1 MDWVQVGYI
10 TKTHGLK
17 GEVKLK
23 PSLVDPDPGL
33 IQGVRRARI
42 VGDDG
47 ESVETELEKVRGQ
60 GGRWI
65 VKFKDFKTIEQAE
78 QDLVGRSVEIY
89 CEDFR
94 SLPEGKYYWFQ
105 IEGLQVYDEAGRYYG
120 TVNEIIV
127 TGSNDVYVVQDGD
140 KELLLPMIDSVVKS
154 IDLKENKLI
163 FHIIEGLLE
172 DYPV

>member
-1 MDWVQVGYI
+1 MDWVPVGDI

-17 GEVKLK
+17 GEVKLRPMVID
-23 PSLVDPDPGL
+23 PSLV
-33 IQGVRRARI
+33 QGAHRVRI
-42 VGDDG
+42 VGDDA
-47 ESVETELEKVRGQ
+47 EPVEKVLEKVRGQ

-65 VKFKDFKTIEQAE
+65 VKFKDCKTIEEAQI
-78 QDLVGRSVEIY
+78 LVGRSLEIY
-89 CEDFR
+89 SEDFQP
-94 SLPEGKYYWFQ
+94 LPEGEYYWFQ
-105 IEGLQVYDEAGRYYG
+105 IEGLQVFDEEGRYYG

-172 DYPV
+172 DHPV

>member
-1 MDWVQVGYI
+1 MDWVPVGDI

-17 GEVKLK
+17 GEVKLRPLVND
-23 PSLVDPDPGL
+23 PSLV
-33 IQGVRRARI
+33 QGAHRARI

-47 ESVETELEKVRGQ
+47 DSVDTILEKVRGQ

-65 VKFKDFKTIEQAE
+65 VKFKNCKTVEQA
-78 QDLVGRSVEIY
+78 QTLVGKTLEIFT
-89 CEDFR
+89 EDFPP
-94 SLPEGKYYWFQ
+94 LPDGEYYWFQ
-105 IEGLQVYDEAGRYYG
+105 IEGLQVFDEEGRYFG
-120 TVNEIIV
+120 TITEIIS

-172 DYPV
+172 DHPV

>member
-1 MDWVQVGYI
+1 MDWVPVGYI

-23 PSLVDPDPGL
+23 PLLTDPSLVQD
-33 IQGVRRARI
+33 VRRARI

-47 ESVETELEKVRGQ
+47 DSVETVLEKVRGQ

-65 VKFKDFKTIEQAE
+65 VKFKDFKTIEQA
-78 QDLVGRSVEIY
+78 QDLVGRSLEIY
-89 CEDFR
+89 GEDFQP
-94 SLPEGKYYWFQ
+94 LPEGEYYWFQ
-105 IEGLQVYDEAGRYYG
+105 IEGLQVFDEEGRYYG

-154 IDLKENKLI
+154 IDPKENKLI

>member
-1 MDWVQVGYI
+1 MDWVPVGYI

-17 GEVKLK
+17 GEVKLR
-23 PSLVDPDPGL
+23 PVVIDPNMV
-33 IQGVRRARI
+33 QGARRTRI
-42 VGDDG
+42 VGGDG
-47 ESVETELEKVRGQ
+47 SSVETELEKVRGQ

-94 SLPEGKYYWFQ
+94 SLPEGEYYWFQ
-105 IEGLQVYDEAGRYYG
+105 IEGLQVFDEEGRYYG

>member
-1 MDWVQVGYI
+1 MGYI

-17 GEVKLK
+17 GEVKLRPSLTD
-23 PSLVDPDPGL
+23 PSLVQD
-33 IQGVRRARI
+33 VRRARI

-47 ESVETELEKVRGQ
+47 DSVETVLEKVRGQ

-65 VKFKDFKTIEQAE
+65 VKFKDFKTIEQA
-78 QDLVGRSVEIY
+78 QDLVGRSLEVY
-89 CEDFR
+89 CEDFQP
-94 SLPEGKYYWFQ
+94 LPEGEYYWFQ
-105 IEGLQVYDEAGRYYG
+105 VEGLQVFDEVGRYYG

-127 TGSNDVYVVQDGD
+127 TGSNDVYVVKDGD

-154 IDLKENKLI
+154 IDPKENKLI

>member
-1 MDWVQVGYI
+1 MDWVPVGDI

-17 GEVKLK
+17 GEVKLR
-23 PSLVDPDPGL
+23 PLVTDPGL
-33 IQGVRRARI
+33 VQGARCARI

-47 ESVETELEKVRGQ
+47 SSVETVIEKVRGQ

-65 VKFKDFKTIEQAE
+65 VKFKNFKTVEEAQTLA
-78 QDLVGRSVEIY
+78 GRSLEIY
-89 CEDFR
+89 REDFQP
-94 SLPEGKYYWFQ
+94 LPEGEYYWFQ
-105 IEGLQVYDEAGRYYG
+105 IEGIQVFDEEGRYYG
-120 TVNEIIV
+120 TVNEIIS

-154 IDLKENKLI
+154 IDLKENKLV

-172 DYPV
+172 DHPV

>member
-1 MDWVQVGYI
+1 MDWVPVGDI

-23 PSLVDPDPGL
+23 PSVTDPNL
-33 IQGVRRARI
+33 FQGPQRARI
-42 VGDDG
+42 VGDDTG
-47 ESVETELEKVRGQ
+47 PAETTLEKVRGQ

-65 VKFKDFKTIEQAE
+65 VKFKDYKTVEQA
-78 QDLVGRSVEIY
+78 QTLVGKTLEILT
-89 CEDFR
+89 ENF
-94 SLPEGKYYWFQ
+94 SPLPDGEYYWFQ
-105 IEGLQVYDEAGRYYG
+105 IEGLQVFDEEGRYYG
-120 TVNEIIV
+120 SVTDIIV

-172 DYPV
+172 DHPV

>member
-1 MDWVQVGYI
+1 MDWVPIGDI

-17 GEVKLK
+17 GEVKLRPSVTD
-23 PSLVDPDPGL
+23 PSLV
-33 IQGVRRARI
+33 QGTPRVRI
-42 VGDDG
+42 VGDQI
-47 ESVETELEKVRGQ
+47 EPSETVLEKVRGQ

-65 VKFKDFKTIEQAE
+65 VKFKDCKTIEEAQV
-78 QDLVGRSVEIY
+78 LVGRSLEI
-89 CEDFR
+89 CRKDFQP
-94 SLPEGKYYWFQ
+94 LPEGEYYWFE
-105 IEGLQVYDEAGRYYG
+105 IEGLQVFDEEGRYYG

-127 TGSNDVYVVQDGD
+127 TGSNDVYVVRDGD

-172 DYPV
+172 DHPV

>member
-1 MDWVQVGYI
+1 MDWVPVGNI

-23 PSLVDPDPGL
+23 PSITDLNLV
-33 IQGVRRARI
+33 QGSHRVRM

-47 ESVETELEKVRGQ
+47 EPMETVLEKVRGQ

-65 VKFKDFKTIEQAE
+65 VKFKDYKTIEDAQT
-78 QDLVGRSVEIY
+78 LVGYTLEIFR
-89 CEDFR
+89 EDFP
-94 SLPEGKYYWFQ
+94 SLPEGEYYWFQ
-105 IEGLQVYDEAGRYYG
+105 IEGLRVFDEEGRFYG
-120 TVNEIIV
+120 SVTEIIA
-127 TGSNDVYVVQDGD
+127 TGSNDVYVVQDGG

-154 IDLKENKLI
+154 IDLVENKLI

-172 DYPV
+172 DHPV

>member
-1 MDWVQVGYI
+1 MDWVSVGYI

-23 PSLVDPDPGL
+23 PMVVDPNMVLGA
-33 IQGVRRARI
+33 RRTRI
-42 VGDDG
+42 VGEDG
-47 ESVETELEKVRGQ
+47 SSVETELEKVRGQ

-94 SLPEGKYYWFQ
+94 SLPEGEYYWFQ
-105 IEGLQVYDEAGRYYG
+105 IEGLQVFDEAGRCYG
-120 TVNEIIV
+120 TINEIIV

-154 IDLKENKLI
+154 IDLKENKLV

>member
-1 MDWVQVGYI
+1 MDWVPVGYI
-10 TKTHGLK
+10 TMTHGLK
-17 GEVKLK
+17 GEVKLRPLLND
-23 PSLVDPDPGL
+23 PSLVQD
-33 IQGVRRARI
+33 VRRARI
-42 VGDDG
+42 VEDDG
-47 ESVETELEKVRGQ
+47 VSVEAVLEKVRGQ

-65 VKFKDFKTIEQAE
+65 VKFKDFKTIEQA
-78 QDLVGRSVEIY
+78 QDLVGRSLEVY
-89 CEDFR
+89 CEDLQ
-94 SLPEGKYYWFQ
+94 SLPEGEYYWFQ
-105 IEGLQVYDEAGRYYG
+105 IEGLQVFDEEGRYYG

>member
-1 MDWVQVGYI
+1 MDWVPVGDI

-17 GEVKLK
+17 GEVKLR
-23 PSLVDPDPGL
+23 PLVNDPNL
-33 IQGVRRARI
+33 VQGGHRARI
-42 VGDDG
+42 VSDDG
-47 ESVETELEKVRGQ
+47 DSVDTTLEKVRGQ

-65 VKFKDFKTIEQAE
+65 VKFKNCKTIEEAQV
-78 QDLVGRSVEIY
+78 LVGRSLEIY
-89 CEDFR
+89 CEDFQP
-94 SLPEGKYYWFQ
+94 LPDGEYYWFQ
-105 IEGLQVYDEAGRYYG
+105 IEGLQVFDEEGRYYG

-172 DYPV
+172 DHPV

>member
-1 MDWVQVGYI
+1 MDWVPVGDI

-17 GEVKLK
+17 GEVKLRPLVID
-23 PSLVDPDPGL
+23 PSLV
-33 IQGVRRARI
+33 QGVRRARI
-42 VGDDG
+42 VGEDEDP
-47 ESVETELEKVRGQ
+47 VETMLEKVRGQ

-65 VKFKDFKTIEQAE
+65 VKFKDYKTIEEAQT
-78 QDLVGRSVEIY
+78 LVGRSLEIY
-89 CEDFR
+89 GEDFQP
-94 SLPEGKYYWFQ
+94 LPDGEYYWFQ
-105 IEGLQVYDEAGRYYG
+105 IEGIRVFDEEDRYYG

-154 IDLKENKLI
+154 IDLQENKLI

-172 DYPV
+172 DHPV

>member
-1 MDWVQVGYI
+1 MDWVPVGDI

-17 GEVKLK
+17 GEVKLRPLVID
-23 PSLVDPDPGL
+23 PSLV
-33 IQGVRRARI
+33 QGVRRARI
-42 VGDDG
+42 VGEGLDP
-47 ESVETELEKVRGQ
+47 VETMLEKVRGQ

-65 VKFKDFKTIEQAE
+65 VKFKDYKTIEEAQT
-78 QDLVGRSVEIY
+78 LVGQSLEIY
-89 CEDFR
+89 GEDFQP
-94 SLPEGKYYWFQ
+94 LPDGEYYWFQ
-105 IEGLQVYDEAGRYYG
+105 IEGIRVFDEEDRYYG

-154 IDLKENKLI
+154 IDLQENKLI

-172 DYPV
+172 DHPV

>member
-1 MDWVQVGYI
+1 MDWVPIGYI

-23 PSLVDPDPGL
+23 PSLTDPSLVQDVP
-33 IQGVRRARI
+33 RARI
-42 VGDDG
+42 VGDGGD
-47 ESVETELEKVRGQ
+47 SVETVLEKVRGQ

-65 VKFKDFKTIEQAE
+65 VKFKDFKTIEQA
-78 QDLVGRSVEIY
+78 QDLVGRSLEIY
-89 CEDFR
+89 GEDFQP
-94 SLPEGKYYWFQ
+94 LPEGEYYWFQ
-105 IEGLQVYDEAGRYYG
+105 IEGLQVFDEEGRYYG

-154 IDLKENKLI
+154 IDPKEKKML

>member
-1 MDWVQVGYI
+1 VGYI

-17 GEVKLK
+17 GEVKLRPSLTD
-23 PSLVDPDPGL
+23 PSLVQD
-33 IQGVRRARI
+33 VRRARI

-47 ESVETELEKVRGQ
+47 DSVETVLEKVRGQ

-65 VKFKDFKTIEQAE
+65 VKFKDFKTIEQA
-78 QDLVGRSVEIY
+78 QDLVGRSLEVY
-89 CEDFR
+89 CEDFQP
-94 SLPEGKYYWFQ
+94 LPEGEYYWFQ
-105 IEGLQVYDEAGRYYG
+105 VEGLQVFDEAGRYYG

-127 TGSNDVYVVQDGD
+127 TGSNDVYVVKDGD

-154 IDLKENKLI
+154 IDPKENKLI

>member
-1 MDWVQVGYI
+1 MDWVPVGDI

-17 GEVKLK
+17 GEVKLR
-23 PSLVDPDPGL
+23 PLVINPGL
-33 IQGVRRARI
+33 VQGARGARI

-47 ESVETELEKVRGQ
+47 NSVETVIEKVRGQ

-65 VKFKDFKTIEQAE
+65 VKFKNFKTVEEAQT
-78 QDLVGRSVEIY
+78 LVGSSVEI
-89 CEDFR
+89 CREDFQP
-94 SLPEGKYYWFQ
+94 LPEGEYYWFQ
-105 IEGLQVYDEAGRYYG
+105 IEGLQVFDEEGRYYG
-120 TVNEIIV
+120 TVNEIIS

-154 IDLKENKLI
+154 IDLKEGKLI

-172 DYPV
+172 DHPV

>member
-1 MDWVQVGYI
+1 MDWVLVGYI

-23 PSLVDPDPGL
+23 PSLADPDPSL
-33 IQGVRRARI
+33 VQDVRRARI
-42 VGDDG
+42 VGDDVD
-47 ESVETELEKVRGQ
+47 SIETELEKVRGQ

-65 VKFKDFKTIEQAE
+65 VKFKDFKTIEQV
-78 QDLVGRSVEIY
+78 QTLVGRSLEIY
-89 CEDFR
+89 CEDFQ
-94 SLPEGKYYWFQ
+94 SLPEGEYYWFQ
-105 IEGLQVYDEAGRYYG
+105 IEGLQVLDEAGRYYG

-154 IDLKENKLI
+154 IDLKENKLV

>member
-1 MDWVQVGYI
+1 MDWVPVGYI

-23 PSLVDPDPGL
+23 PSLTDPSLVQD
-33 IQGVRRARI
+33 VRRARI

-47 ESVETELEKVRGQ
+47 DSVETVLEKVRGQ

-65 VKFKDFKTIEQAE
+65 VKFKDFKTIEQA
-78 QDLVGRSVEIY
+78 QDLVGRSLEIY
-89 CEDFR
+89 GEDFQP
-94 SLPEGKYYWFQ
+94 LPEGEYYWFQ
-105 IEGLQVYDEAGRYYG
+105 IEGLQVFDEEGRYYG

-140 KELLLPMIDSVVKS
+140 KELLLPMIDSVVKL
-154 IDLKENKLI
+154 IDPKENKLI

>member
-1 MDWVQVGYI
+1 MDWVPVGDI

-17 GEVKLK
+17 GEVKLRPAVTD
-23 PSLVDPDPGL
+23 PSLV
-33 IQGVRRARI
+33 QGARRVRI
-42 VGDDG
+42 VGDG
-47 ESVETELEKVRGQ
+47 VEPAETVLEKVRGQ

-65 VKFKDFKTIEQAE
+65 VKFKDCKTIEEAQV
-78 QDLVGRSVEIY
+78 LVGRSLEIY
-89 CEDFR
+89 SEDFQP
-94 SLPEGKYYWFQ
+94 LPDGEYYWFQ
-105 IEGLQVYDEAGRYYG
+105 IEGLQVYDEEGRYYG

-172 DYPV
+172 DHPV

>member
-1 MDWVQVGYI
+1 MDWVPVGHI

-23 PSLVDPDPGL
+23 PSLTDPSLVQD
-33 IQGVRRARI
+33 VRRARI

-47 ESVETELEKVRGQ
+47 DSVETVLEKVRRQ

-65 VKFKDFKTIEQAE
+65 VKFKDFKTIEQA
-78 QDLVGRSVEIY
+78 QDLVGRSLEVY
-89 CEDFR
+89 CEDFQP
-94 SLPEGKYYWFQ
+94 LPEGEYYWFQ
-105 IEGLQVYDEAGRYYG
+105 IEGLQVFDEAGRYYG

-154 IDLKENKLI
+154 IDPKENKLI

>member
-1 MDWVQVGYI
+1 MDWVSVGYI

-17 GEVKLK
+17 GEVTLR
-23 PSLVDPDPGL
+23 PVVIDPNMV
-33 IQGVRRARI
+33 QGARRTRI

-47 ESVETELEKVRGQ
+47 SSVKTELEKVRGQ

-65 VKFKDFKTIEQAE
+65 IKFKDFKTIEQA
-78 QDLVGRSVEIY
+78 QDLVGRSLEIY
-89 CEDFR
+89 CEDFQP
-94 SLPEGKYYWFQ
+94 LPEGEYYWFQ
-105 IEGLQVYDEAGRYYG
+105 IEGLQVFDEAGRYYG

>member
-1 MDWVQVGYI
+1 MDWVPVGYI

-17 GEVKLK
+17 GEVKLRPLLND
-23 PSLVDPDPGL
+23 PSLVQD
-33 IQGVRRARI
+33 VRRARI
-42 VGDDG
+42 VEDDG
-47 ESVETELEKVRGQ
+47 VSVEAVLEKVRGQ

-65 VKFKDFKTIEQAE
+65 VKFKDFKTIEQA
-78 QDLVGRSVEIY
+78 QDLVGRSLEVY
-89 CEDFR
+89 REDFQ
-94 SLPEGKYYWFQ
+94 SLPEGEYYWFQ
-105 IEGLQVYDEAGRYYG
+105 IEGLQVFDEEGRYYG

>member
-1 MDWVQVGYI
+1 MDWVPVGDI

-17 GEVKLK
+17 GEVKLRPLVID
-23 PSLVDPDPGL
+23 PSLV
-33 IQGVRRARI
+33 QGVRRARI
-42 VGDDG
+42 VGDD
-47 ESVETELEKVRGQ
+47 VEPEEVVLEKVRGQ

-65 VKFKDFKTIEQAE
+65 VKFKDCKSIEEAQV
-78 QDLVGRSVEIY
+78 LVGRSLEVFS
-89 CEDFR
+89 EDFQP
-94 SLPEGKYYWFQ
+94 LPEGEYYWFQ
-105 IEGLQVYDEAGRYYG
+105 IEGLQVFDEEDRYYG

-172 DYPV
+172 DHPV

>member
-1 MDWVQVGYI
+1 MDWVPVGDI

-17 GEVKLK
+17 GEVKLRPSVTD
-23 PSLVDPDPGL
+23 PSLV
-33 IQGVRRARI
+33 QGAHRARI
-42 VGDDG
+42 VGDD
-47 ESVETELEKVRGQ
+47 VEPTETVLEKVRGQ

-65 VKFKDFKTIEQAE
+65 VKFKDCKTIEDAQV
-78 QDLVGRSVEIY
+78 LVGRSLEIY
-89 CEDFR
+89 DEDFQP
-94 SLPEGKYYWFQ
+94 LPEGEYYWFQ
-105 IEGLQVYDEAGRYYG
+105 IEGLQVYDEEGRFYG

-172 DYPV
+172 DHPV

>member
-1 MDWVQVGYI
+1 MGYI

-17 GEVKLK
+17 GEVKLSPLLND
-23 PSLVDPDPGL
+23 PSLVQD
-33 IQGVRRARI
+33 VRRARI
-42 VGDDG
+42 VGDDDH
-47 ESVETELEKVRGQ
+47 SVETVLEKVRGQ

-65 VKFKDFKTIEQAE
+65 VKFKDFKTIEQA
-78 QDLVGRSVEIY
+78 QDLVGRSLEIY
-89 CEDFR
+89 CEDFQP
-94 SLPEGKYYWFQ
+94 LPEGEYYWFQ
-105 IEGLQVYDEAGRYYG
+105 IEGLQVFDEAGRYYG
-120 TVNEIIV
+120 TVKEIIV

-154 IDLKENKLI
+154 IDPKENKLI

>member
-1 MDWVQVGYI
+1 MDWVPVGYI

-23 PSLVDPDPGL
+23 PSLTDPSLVQD
-33 IQGVRRARI
+33 VRRARI
-42 VGDDG
+42 VGVDG
-47 ESVETELEKVRGQ
+47 DSVEMVLEKVRGQ

-65 VKFKDFKTIEQAE
+65 VKFKDFKTIEQA
-78 QDLVGRSVEIY
+78 QGLVGRSLEVY
-89 CEDFR
+89 SEDFQP
-94 SLPEGKYYWFQ
+94 LPVGEYYWFQ
-105 IEGLQVYDEAGRYYG
+105 IEGLQVFDEEGRYYG

-154 IDLKENKLI
+154 IDPKENKLI

>member
-1 MDWVQVGYI
+1 MDWIPVGYI

-17 GEVKLK
+17 GEVKLRPSLTD
-23 PSLVDPDPGL
+23 PSLVQD
-33 IQGVRRARI
+33 VRRARI

-47 ESVETELEKVRGQ
+47 DSVETVLEKVRGQ

-65 VKFKDFKTIEQAE
+65 VKFKDFKTIEQA
-78 QDLVGRSVEIY
+78 QDLVGRSLEVY
-89 CEDFR
+89 CEDFQP
-94 SLPEGKYYWFQ
+94 LPEGEYYWFQ
-105 IEGLQVYDEAGRYYG
+105 VEGLQVFDEEDRYYG
-120 TVNEIIV
+120 TVNEIIA
-127 TGSNDVYVVQDGD
+127 TGSNDVYVVKDGD

-154 IDLKENKLI
+154 IDPKENKLI

>member
-1 MDWVQVGYI
+1 MDWVPVGDI

-17 GEVKLK
+17 GEVKLRPSVTD
-23 PSLVDPDPGL
+23 PSLV
-33 IQGVRRARI
+33 QGVHRVRI
-42 VGDDG
+42 VGDG
-47 ESVETELEKVRGQ
+47 VEPAETVLEKVRGQ

-65 VKFKDFKTIEQAE
+65 VKFKDCKSIEEAQV
-78 QDLVGRSVEIY
+78 LVGRSLEIY
-89 CEDFR
+89 SEDFQP
-94 SLPEGKYYWFQ
+94 LPEGEYYWFQ
-105 IEGLQVYDEAGRYYG
+105 IEGLQVFDEEGRYYG

-127 TGSNDVYVVQDGD
+127 TGSNDVYVVQDGN

-172 DYPV
+172 DHPV

>member
-1 MDWVQVGYI
+1 MDWVPIGDI

-17 GEVKLK
+17 GEVKLRPSVTD
-23 PSLVDPDPGL
+23 PSLV
-33 IQGVRRARI
+33 QGAHRARI
-42 VGDDG
+42 VGNDG
-47 ESVETELEKVRGQ
+47 ESSETVLEKVRGQ

-65 VKFKDFKTIEQAE
+65 VKFKDCKTIEEAQV
-78 QDLVGRSVEIY
+78 LVGQSLEI
-89 CEDFR
+89 CGEDFKP
-94 SLPEGKYYWFQ
+94 LPEGEYYWFQ
-105 IEGLQVYDEAGRYYG
+105 IEGLEVFDEEGRYYG

-172 DYPV
+172 DHPV

>member
-33 IQGVRRARI
+33 VQDVRRARI

-105 IEGLQVYDEAGRYYG
+105 IEGLQAYDEAGRYYG